1 MSIVLI
7 PPEMVPISGT
17 NALFHNVA
25 GARQAMFTGNQD
37 QRLVTDGLTRK
48 RQQSGLDREMAKGTF
63 SHTFPTDVVVLKVIP
78 RFQGEKFGED
88 FALNPKDIV
97 IYEDYETEKL
107 GYIELTKFHVMHQHY
122 GFEFKFDEDLYDRL
136 KTEHRP
142 RFSAGTHIARSPA
155 ITEDGDYMTCMEANV
170 IRMSDPAV
178 TEDAI
183 KISRSFANKM
193 RSTAFETR
201 IFEFGRSHYPINFY
215 GNDEQYCP
223 IPDIGQRIQSN
234 GMICAL
240 RPFDDK
246 LDPVY
251 MTQKRLFKPVYNLDI
266 PVYGKVDAEVVDIVV
281 YHNPHAPNKRVPDA
295 MTSQLRKYY
304 EADRRFYTEIV
315 RTCLARR
322 GGKIREFEDIDMT
335 DELRILLDK
344 AVKFAGDMLVDEG
357 LIGRDYLDILRART
371 NFRGSTMDEY
381 RVEITFRYK
390 TDIGDGPKLSDE
402 CGGKGVVSQ
411 VTEDEDMPVDE
422 YGIRADIVT
431 FDGSTVNRQNNARD
445 HSAMIGAAGRDI
457 IRRLRAT
464 YGLPELGILKAEEA
478 KRAVLDSRDEL
489 NLKNFAYLMGFY
501 KLVAPTGQFKYLSP
515 DSVITTGRYK
525 RHLWN
530 ILLDGNDPKGLF
542 LRMRSDQG
550 LDMAYVINQIRFGPY
565 RPNMSKVK
573 FRDHVGIMRETKE
586 EMLIGPNPYIVLEKT
601 AADGSG
607 ASSVKTNHFGVTSK
621 LTNADKHSTP
631 ARETG
636 TRSTGEAEA
645 RGEAKAVGPG
655 VVADVFEMNNNPT
668 VHKEVC
674 NAILDTPTPTNI
686 PRLIDRTK
694 YRPVGHRP
702 ANFIRHQ
709 FICSG
714 KDLSRA

>member
-1 MSIVLI
+1 MLI

-37 QRLVTDGLTRK
+37 QRLVTDGLDRK
-48 RQQSGLDREMAKGTF
+48 RIQSGLDRETAKGTF

-107 GYIELTKFHVMHQHY
+107 GYVELTKFHVMHQHY
-122 GFEFKFDEDLYDRL
+122 GFEFKFDEKVYEKL

-142 RFSAGTHIARSPA
+142 RFPAGTHIARSPA
-155 ITEDGDYMTCMEANV
+155 ITPDGDYMTCMEANV

-295 MTSQLRKYY
+295 MTAQLRKYY

-322 GGKIREFEDIDMT
+322 GGKIREMEDVNMT
-335 DELRILLDK
+335 DALRILLDK
-344 AVKFAGDMLVDEG
+344 AVRFAGDMLVDEG
-357 LIGRDYLDILRART
+357 LVSREYLDILRART

-402 CGGKGVVSQ
+402 YGGKGVVSQ
-411 VTEDEDMPVDE
+411 VVEDEDMPIDDF
-422 YGIRADIVT
+422 GIRADVIT

-445 HSAMIGAAGRDI
+445 HAATIGASGRDI

-464 YGLPELGILKAEEA
+464 YGIPELGFLTAADA
-478 KRAVLDSRDEL
+478 KRAVMDADDAL
-489 NLKNFAYLMGFY
+489 NVKNFAYLMGFY
-501 KLVAPTGQFKYLSP
+501 KMLTPLGQFKYLSKP
-515 DSVITTGRYK
+515 DTIKSGRYL
-525 RHLWN
+525 RHLIE
-530 ILLDGNDPKGLF
+530 ILQDGNDPKGLF

-550 LDMAYVINQIRFGPY
+550 LDMAEIIHEINHGPY
-565 RPNMSKVK
+565 LPNMSPVWM
-573 FRDHVGIMRETKE
+573 RDHAGVMVRTKE
-586 EMLIGPNPYIVLEKT
+586 SFLIGPNPYIVLEKT

-674 NAILDTPTPTNI
+674 NSILEHPHPTNI
-686 PRLIDRTK
+686 DRLVDRTK